1 MAKPRRGK
9 ETSTPHDALIRYTF
23 SQREHATG
31 LLKAAL
37 PAEVVSL
44 VDWPTLTL
52 ENIHFVDRALRGRYA
67 DLLFSVEIDGE
78 RLLIF
83 VLVEHQSQVERLM
96 IYRMGGY
103 MWRHWEGLVR
113 DDPTRDWLPPIVP
126 ILIHHSDTG
135 WTAATA
141 FQDVIR
147 APGAARAALMPFT
160 PSFSMKLVDVSH
172 DPSGG
177 LVAQAL
183 TDLGRI
189 VLFCLSVAGD
199 DERLK
204 QEIDS
209 LTAELNA
216 LSAAPSDLDALLAV
230 LRYLVLTHPSLGEDK
245 IAKLVKKTATKG
257 KKEIA
262 MDRFDAW
269 IERMKDEGKRAG
281 RAEGEREGRA
291 AGERAGRAATLLE
304 LLAARFGAVPAK
316 AKARVLAA
324 DEKTLSRWSLR
335 VLTAPTLAEVLDE
348 GEPGKRAK
356 KAAASGGRAAGKR
369 ASA

>member
-1 MAKPRRGK
+1 MPKRTRGK
-9 ETSTPHDALIRYTF
+9 DTSTPHDAIIRYTF
-23 SQREHATG
+23 SQPKHAAG

-37 PAEVVSL
+37 APEIVATL
-44 VDWPTLTL
+44 DWSTLTL
-52 ENIHFVDRALRGRYA
+52 ENIHFVDRALGGRDA
-67 DLLFSVEIDGE
+67 DFLVSPKIDGE
-78 RLLIF
+78 EVF
-83 VLVEHQSQVERLM
+83 VFMLVEHQSTVERLM

-103 MWRHWEGLVR
+103 MWRHWERLVF
-113 DDPTRDWLPPIVP
+113 DNPSRDWLPPIVP

-147 APGAARAALMPFT
+147 APAPSRAALMPFT

-172 DPSGG
+172 DPASG

-199 DERLK
+199 DERLAR
-204 QEIDS
+204 EID
-209 LTAELNA
+209 TVAAELHA
-216 LSAAPSDLDALLAV
+216 LSAAPRELDALLAV
-230 LRYLVLTHPSLGEDK
+230 LRYLLLTHPSLGGDK

-257 KKEIA
+257 NKEIA

-269 IERMKDEGKRAG
+269 VESMKDEGRAEGKREG
-281 RAEGEREGRA
+281 IAEGERKGRA
-291 AGERAGRAATLLE
+291 GMLLD
-304 LLAARFGAVPAK
+304 LLGARFGAVPAK

-324 DEKTLSRWSLR
+324 DEETLARWSLR
-335 VLTAPTLAEVLDE
+335 VLTAPTLAAVLDE
-348 GEPGKRAK
+348 AEPEKPARKPAGARRAGGKRA
-356 KAAASGGRAAGKR
+356 SGKR